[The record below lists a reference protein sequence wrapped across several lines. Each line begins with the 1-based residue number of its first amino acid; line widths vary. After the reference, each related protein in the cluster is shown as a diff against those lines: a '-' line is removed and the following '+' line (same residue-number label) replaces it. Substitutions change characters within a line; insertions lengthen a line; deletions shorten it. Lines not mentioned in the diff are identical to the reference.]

1 MLKRKTVTGV
11 VLFLCLVSAGQALAR
26 GGTTELAYWGAS
38 GTAHCHNYDNISVW
52 VGMSYTDQDDALTE
66 LWSRAVAA
74 CQYRGGLF
82 DVSGSVYSQWG
93 PYW

>member
-1 MLKRKTVTGV
+1 MKRKTVTGGI
-11 VLFLCLVSAGQALAR
+11 LFLCLVLAGQAFAR
-26 GGTTELAYWGAS
+26 GSHKEISYWGAS
-38 GTAHCHNYDNISVW
+38 GTAHCHNYENVSVW
-52 VGMSYTDQDDALTE
+52 VGMSFTQQDDALTE

-82 DVSGSVYSQWG
+82 DVSGSVYSQRG